1 MTDFKVEV
9 LANVTV
15 RVMQINIASLLLF
28 TTTAL
33 TVRTVATDVTV
44 CWNRIQVNAEW
55 AMVSIGIL
63 IARNWA
69 AILRRIEFAR
79 IKGAYWVVCVYF
91 ANVNAVIIV
100 RGKMTCVDTFWVKL
114 IRNELTNHTAGI
126 IQVKFTNV
134 YTQA

>member
-1 MTDFKVEV
+1 
-9 LANVTV
+9 
-15 RVMQINIASLLLF
+15 
-28 TTTAL
+28 
-33 TVRTVATDVTV
+33 
-44 CWNRIQVNAEW
+44 
-55 AMVSIGIL
+55 MVSIGIL

-126 IQVKFTNV
+126 IQVKIAN
-134 YTQA
+134 A